1 MVQKIHPRGV
11 FGVPNSGPYVKR
23 FQIQVLLSEGSILQP
38 SLIYYMFKSFFF
50 SKFNVRFFVYSEL
63 LLDDDSK
70 DEFDSLI
77 DSKASYSE
85 RLGIDSS
92 AGKK

>member
-1 MVQKIHPRGV
+1 M
-11 FGVPNSGPYVKR
+11 SD
-23 FQIQVLLSEGSILQP
+23 
-38 SLIYYMFKSFFF
+38 
-50 SKFNVRFFVYSEL
+50 FFVYSEL